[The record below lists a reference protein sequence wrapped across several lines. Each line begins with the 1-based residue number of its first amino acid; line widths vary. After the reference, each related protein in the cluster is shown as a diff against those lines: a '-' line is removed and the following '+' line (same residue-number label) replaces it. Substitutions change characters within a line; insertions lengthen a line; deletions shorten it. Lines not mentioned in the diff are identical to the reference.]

1 MVRVDLGDEATQ
13 FTEDVVMSSSPGH
26 VLPPAGQPG
35 LLPPPHVGLGDVVH
49 HQAQGRE
56 LASWE
61 IYGYFV
67 RSIFIIVIN
76 VIFYFVCVCTS
87 SSSIDKGREG
97 SLI

>member
-1 MVRVDLGDEATQ
+1 MVIRVDLRDKSTQ
-13 FTEDVVMSSSPGH
+13 LTVDILVLGGPGH

-35 LLPPPHVGLGDVVH
+35 HLPPPHVGLGDVVH
-49 HQAQGRE
+49 HQAEGRE
-56 LASWE
+56 LGSWE

-87 SSSIDKGREG
+87 SSSIDKGRG
-97 SLI
+97 GV